1 MSSHLVS
8 YLHFLYTFDS
18 VNSLEFQFLRFS
30 MYAVGFLP
38 KHAGTR
44 KERLSVSAN
53 EATTQIFFVPPH
65 KLCQFLEETSALFGD
80 SR

>member
-1 MSSHLVS
+1 MSSHLVIF
-8 YLHFLYTFDS
+8 LHIQCTFTSVKSFEFL
-18 VNSLEFQFLRFS
+18 LLRFS

-65 KLCQFLEETSALFGD
+65 KLCQFLEETSLVFGD